1 MATSVWKG
9 HLSFGLVSIPVK
21 LYRAARAEKV
31 GFRQVHEGTGT
42 RVRQALFRELGEPLS
57 GPVPVAPGQR
67 HKPAQGPPKV
77 SLRVGSSVVGFSA
90 QPPEVEVCRDELA
103 KGYEYEPGRYV
114 VLNRAEIE
122 SITPRTAQE
131 MQILEFVKLAEVDP
145 IYFETSYLLRGT
157 GPRGRAGLLSCV

>member
-9 HLSFGLVSIPVK
+9 YLSGFGLVSIPVK

-67 HKPAQGPPKV
+67 HEP
-77 SLRVGSSVVGFSA
+77 LRVHRTSA
-90 QPPEVEVCRDELA
+90 CELEA
-103 KGYEYEPGRYV
+103 A
-114 VLNRAEIE
+114 L
-122 SITPRTAQE
+122 SD
-131 MQILEFVKLAEVDP
+131 F
-145 IYFETSYLLRGT
+145 
-157 GPRGRAGLLSCV
+157 LLSRLKSRSAVRNWPKAMNMSRAAILS

>member
-31 GFRQVHEGTGT
+31 GFRQVHEETGT

-67 HKPAQGPPKV
+67 HEPAQGAPKV
-77 SLRVGSSVVGFSA
+77 SLRPGSSVVGFSV
-90 QPPEVEVCRDELA
+90 QPSQVEVCRENWPKA
-103 KGYEYEPGRYV
+103 M
-114 VLNRAEIE
+114 NMSRA
-122 SITPRTAQE
+122 A
-131 MQILEFVKLAEVDP
+131 ML
-145 IYFETSYLLRGT
+145 
-157 GPRGRAGLLSCV
+157 C